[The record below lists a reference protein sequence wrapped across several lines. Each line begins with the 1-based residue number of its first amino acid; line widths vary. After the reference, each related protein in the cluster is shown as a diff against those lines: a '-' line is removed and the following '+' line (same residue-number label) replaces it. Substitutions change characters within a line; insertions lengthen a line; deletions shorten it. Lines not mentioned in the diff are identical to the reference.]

1 MVIPLLAVAQERDTD
16 MLVHQLDSLVQTKMP
31 QGGMVGVSVFDLNDN
46 QPLYVYQADTRAIPN

>member
-46 QPLYVYQADTRAIPN
+46 QPLYA